1 MALETRIPKE
11 ITEYRERIVFGMSGR
26 QLVATAAAIAVVG
39 LTAFILWYL
48 LGINF
53 AVVEY
58 ILILEALPIVAFG
71 FIRHK
76 GMPFEQLLRI
86 RRNYHFGEKR
96 LLNKTS
102 LDFLPS
108 LYPLSP
114 ESGSSFEGAHREAT
128 RTTRMEKRRRR
139 KQPECLSEAR
149 ASRKR
154 RSRLAAKR
162 ARAPRAG
169 EAARKGDAQA
179 VEPS

>member
-11 ITEYRERIVFGMSGR
+11 ITEYREKIVFGLSGR
-26 QLVATAAAIAVVG
+26 QLIAISVAISVVG

-76 GMPFEQLLRI
+76 GLSFEQLLRI

-108 LYPLSP
+108 LYPMSP
-114 ESGSSFEGAHREAT
+114 ESGSSTEGAHREAT
-128 RTTRMEKRRRR
+128 RKEKRRRK
-139 KQPECLSEAR
+139 KQTEYLAETRAPQKRRPRHATERTR
-149 ASRKR
+149 ASRRGKATR
-154 RSRLAAKR
+154 QRNA
-162 ARAPRAG
+162 
-169 EAARKGDAQA
+169 
-179 VEPS
+179 